1 MHYESA
7 RRDAGPLEKSESI
20 ACNPHNTNSLP
31 MIKGSRFLAERLF
44 KKAHAGLWGY
54 GVQCDLVLGA
64 TPESGMSQVNAHPR
78 ILIKDSR
85 GQPAFAESTL
95 LHQDSE
101 DRCQWTLKQQNP
113 AVASNSEVPA

>member
-1 MHYESA
+1 MHCESA
-7 RRDAGPLEKSESI
+7 RRDAGLLEKSKSI

-31 MIKGSRFLAERLF
+31 MIKGSRFPAERLF
-44 KKAHAGLWGY
+44 KKAHAGLWGD
-54 GVQCDLVLGA
+54 GIQCDLVLWT
-64 TPESGMSQVNAHPR
+64 TPESGMSQVTTHLR

-113 AVASNSEVPA
+113 AVASNSGVPA